1 MKSLIILLSILLSV
15 TVANAQQGNLIN
27 RSSSSNIMGSMS
39 LTVTTG
45 AITIAPFLTQIEI
58 EGGLETSN
66 VRFTI
71 KSNKDWKL
79 ATEVGTIT
87 SNPLS
92 GGAGPAVI
100 TSPLTHNH
108 IKYYSTGS
116 DNEIYSNMNS
126 FTSQIVNV
134 KTGTKGNSQKTGNT
148 FNLKFKIIPGFEVDP
163 ATYTIPLVYT
173 LSAQ

>member
-1 MKSLIILLSILLSV
+1 MSV
-15 TVANAQQGNLIN
+15 TVANAQQGNFIN
-27 RSSSSNIMGSMS
+27 RGGSSTIMGSMN
-39 LTVTTG
+39 LAVTTG
-45 AITIAPFLTQIEI
+45 SITIAPFLTQNEI

-87 SNPLS
+87 ANPLP

-100 TSPLTHNH
+100 TSPLTFNH
-108 IKYYSTGS
+108 IKYYTTPS
-116 DNEIYSNMNS
+116 DNEVYSNMIS
-126 FTSQIVNV
+126 FPSQVVHV

-148 FNLKFKIIPGFEVDP
+148 FNLKFKIIPGFGVDP
-163 ATYTIPLVYT
+163 AIYTIPLVYT

>member
-1 MKSLIILLSILLSV
+1 MLV
-15 TVANAQQGNLIN
+15 TVANAQQGNFIN
-27 RSSSSNIMGSMS
+27 KSGSSNIPGSMA

-45 AITIAPFLTQIEI
+45 AITIAPFLTQFEL

-79 ATEVGTIT
+79 ATEIGTIT
-87 SNPLS
+87 STPLA
-92 GGAGPAVI
+92 GGAGPATI
-100 TSPLTHNH
+100 TSPLTYNH
-108 IKYYSTGS
+108 IKYYTTAA
-116 DNEIYSNMNS
+116 DNEIYSNMTP
-126 FTSQIVNV
+126 FPGPVVHV
-134 KTGTKGNSQKTGNT
+134 KTGFQGNDQKTGNT

-163 ATYTIPLVYT
+163 ASYTVPLIYT